1 MYNNNENQQAYDR
14 GVSVFSPEGRLYQ
27 VEYAREAVKRGAPGV
42 GIRTEDSV
50 VLASKSGERSSLVVT
65 ESIEKVHKI
74 ENDIGSVSAGYTP
87 DGRRLVD
94 QLRLIT
100 QKDQIRYGDLAPVNV
115 VSQKIADHLQE
126 STQVGGRRPYGA
138 SLIIAGVDET
148 GPRVFEVEP
157 GGTPTEYHAVA
168 EGQNRRKIMEY
179 FEKEYDSELST
190 EEAIQ
195 LAADALN
202 TFSEGGINKTTL
214 DVAVISEDE
223 SFNQLSTDEVAEY
236 CEEE

>member
-168 EGQNRRKIMEY
+168 EGQNRRQIMEY
-179 FEKEYDSELST
+179 FENEYDSELST

-202 TFSEGGINKTTL
+202 TFSDGGINKTTL

>member
-42 GIRTEDSV
+42 GIRTKDSV
-50 VLASKSGERSSLVVT
+50 VLASKSGERSPLVVT

-100 QKDQIRYGDLAPVNV
+100 QKDQIRYGNLAPVNV

-168 EGQNRRKIMEY
+168 EGENRRKIMEY
-179 FEKEYDSELST
+179 FEEEYDSELST

-195 LAADALN
+195 LASDALDM
-202 TFSEGGINKTTL
+202 FSEGGINKNTL

-223 SFNQLSTDEVAEY
+223 SFNQLSTEEVAEY
-236 CEEE
+236 CKEE